1 MHGRGKKGEAGH
13 GFDLVGL
20 TRRGKD
26 DGRVE
31 RPSMAMAGAGGFD
44 GN

>member
-1 MHGRGKKGEAGH
+1 MHGRGKKGEAEH
-13 GFDLVGL
+13 GFDFIGL
-20 TRRGKD
+20 IGRGED